1 MKTLRKNSFLIA
13 AILCLTAA
21 CEKST
26 SVEGNTYEA
35 NGGAVKI
42 EFQSGG
48 KAVTTM
54 GPMAAKCTYTQNGKT
69 ISLVCENDKIELT
82 VNDDGSLAGP
92 PSGFAARLTKKKT

>member
-1 MKTLRKNSFLIA
+1 MRTRWKNSLLIA
-13 AILCLTAA
+13 AFLSLTAA

-35 NGGAVKI
+35 NGGAMKI

-48 KAVTTM
+48 KAVTSV
-54 GPMAAKCTYTQNGKT
+54 GPMSSTCTYTQNGKT
-69 ISLVCENDKIELT
+69 VSLTCESDKIEFT

-92 PSGFAARLTKKKT
+92 RNGFAAR